1 MLGYHRLN
9 CKKHAGLNFRAG
21 HDVIQD
27 ALASNARELR
37 RLDLKVVDN
46 YQELSK
52 NYSHLTSK
60 KRGDL
65 AISAQADTL
74 TVYDNVNCLYQS
86 DFILDVKT
94 VSVVNGHGVW
104 TP

>member
-1 MLGYHRLN
+1 M
-9 CKKHAGLNFRAG
+9 
-21 HDVIQD
+21 QD
-27 ALASNARELR
+27 ALARELR

-46 YQELSK
+46 DQELRK

-74 TVYDNVNCLYQS
+74 TVYDNA
-86 DFILDVKT
+86 K
-94 VSVVNGHGVW
+94 
-104 TP
+104 P